1 MNFINYQLQ
10 QINEGGIFVLVSKLI
25 KIVKIFLIKVCILI
39 DLGINGLWAV
49 PLVLIF
55 RILQPH
61 LKIRFGTIRSDRIG
75 HFVQDAAE
83 QLARTKQNKNTIEL
97 FWLSKKICNKQWE
110 KMVKRNLPVFRW
122 VKYLD
127 IWNRIIPGGKKLMRP
142 SSLTR
147 SRDIEGLF
155 EKYDVKMK
163 FLPEEEI
170 TAKNWLK
177 KRGWSED
184 EPYVCVLVR
193 DDKYLANDSLH
204 GKGDKQSYLRWENH
218 NYRNSDISSYVPAM
232 EWLARNGV
240 WVLRMGK
247 MMEKPLQTKHRKI
260 IDYAFNPERNDLL
273 DIWLFANCNLCIS
286 TGSGPDFISDIY
298 RKPLL
303 FLNYTP
309 ICRMW
314 SWSDALHVPKHLK
327 YKNTMTPLNLKEYLK
342 YNYSSSKDYENAQI
356 EITDLN
362 ESEILE
368 ATKECWERTQ
378 SNTIESIEALNLQDR
393 FWQIFKEWPLFSN
406 YHGWIHKKSGIV
418 IGWLKKNE
426 NYFLQT

>member
-147 SRDIEGLF
+147 SRVSTIGF
-155 EKYDVKMK
+155 SRKMC
-163 FLPEEEI
+163 FP
-170 TAKNWLK
+170 
-177 KRGWSED
+177 
-184 EPYVCVLVR
+184 
-193 DDKYLANDSLH
+193 
-204 GKGDKQSYLRWENH
+204 
-218 NYRNSDISSYVPAM
+218 
-232 EWLARNGV
+232 
-240 WVLRMGK
+240 
-247 MMEKPLQTKHRKI
+247 
-260 IDYAFNPERNDLL
+260 AFNDLS
-273 DIWLFANCNLCIS
+273 AIS
-286 TGSGPDFISDIY
+286 
-298 RKPLL
+298 
-303 FLNYTP
+303 
-309 ICRMW
+309 
-314 SWSDALHVPKHLK
+314 
-327 YKNTMTPLNLKEYLK
+327 
-342 YNYSSSKDYENAQI
+342 
-356 EITDLN
+356 
-362 ESEILE
+362 
-368 ATKECWERTQ
+368 
-378 SNTIESIEALNLQDR
+378 
-393 FWQIFKEWPLFSN
+393 
-406 YHGWIHKKSGIV
+406 
-418 IGWLKKNE
+418 
-426 NYFLQT
+426 